1 MLFVANKHS
10 RPPSPPALCKT
21 VLAYPLYHCHRVDMT
36 RQSMHLLTMV
46 HSFSL
51 IVEVVSGIRV
61 HVDVA
66 AFAFEFGEES

>member
-1 MLFVANKHS
+1 
-10 RPPSPPALCKT
+10 
-21 VLAYPLYHCHRVDMT
+21 
-36 RQSMHLLTMV
+36 MHLLTMV

-66 AFAFEFGEES
+66 AFAFVPFGTMLADKRSSAAVI